1 MNNFMYIFSLGISNN
16 SIYVIPLGVP
26 NCKSMLLRIAELCLE
41 RLLSYYLRYNYSVH
55 KLYNPALTKFSF
67 FTFFFFSWKWENSLY
82 GLSYFKYQVIKI
94 GIQHIISTI
103 DLSSTV
109 YLTPSPAISQMS
121 TVIFFLK
128 TILTMPHSIHHT

>member
-41 RLLSYYLRYNYSVH
+41 RLLSYYLRYNHSVY

-67 FTFFFFSWKWENSLY
+67 FTFFFF
-82 GLSYFKYQVIKI
+82 
-94 GIQHIISTI
+94 
-103 DLSSTV
+103 
-109 YLTPSPAISQMS
+109 
-121 TVIFFLK
+121 FFLGNGR
-128 TILTMPHSIHHT
+128 TAFMVYHILNIKSSRLGFNT